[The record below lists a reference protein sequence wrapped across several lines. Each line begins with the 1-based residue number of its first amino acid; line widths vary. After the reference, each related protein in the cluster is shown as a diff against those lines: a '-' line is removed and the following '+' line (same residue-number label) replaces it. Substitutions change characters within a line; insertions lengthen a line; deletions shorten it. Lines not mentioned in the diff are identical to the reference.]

1 MKIALFPGS
10 YDPITNGHVS
20 VAKKAAEI
28 FDKVYVVV
36 MTNTSKNY
44 MFSSSERSH
53 FAKDALKNIHNIEI
67 LERPEELTV
76 NVAHELGASAIVR
89 GVRNSDDFR
98 YEQQIAGINEKLAP
112 DIHTVLL
119 FTDPEQSF
127 VASSMLKEV
136 AKFGGDV
143 SKFLPDSVEK
153 ALTQKMRDINA

>member
-1 MKIALFPGS
+1 MVTALFPGS

-44 MFSSSERSH
+44 MFSASERAD
-53 FAKDALKNIHNIEI
+53 FARDALKNIPNVEV
-67 LERPEELTV
+67 LKRPEELTV
-76 NVAHELGASAIVR
+76 KVAHELGASAIVR

-98 YEQQIAGINEKLAP
+98 YEQQIAGINEKIAP

-127 VASSMLKEV
+127 VASSMIKEA
-136 AKFGGDV
+136 AKFGGDI
-143 SKFLPDSVEK
+143 SEFLPDLAK
-153 ALTQKMRDINA
+153 KL

>member
-1 MKIALFPGS
+1 MTTALFPGS

-20 VAKKAAEI
+20 VAKKAARI

-36 MTNTSKNY
+36 MTNTSKKY
-44 MFSSSERSH
+44 MFSASERTE
-53 FAKDALKNIHNIEI
+53 FAKDALKDIPNIEV
-67 LERPEELTV
+67 LKRPEELTV

-98 YEQQIAGINEKLAP
+98 YEQQIAGINEKIAP

-119 FTDPEQSF
+119 FTAPEQSF
-127 VASSMLKEV
+127 VASSMVKEA

-143 SKFLPDSVEK
+143 SEFLPDLARK
-153 ALTQKMRDINA
+153 ALIHRMREIDE